1 MRQCSHGE
9 AGGVMKRVATGVLVV
24 VLLLLAV
31 GLLASSAS
39 ARGSAVALLED
50 ASDGVV
56 DGSYTAAQVRNAL
69 AVVRSD
75 PAYMQYSDVEGVLVD
90 YMASLTGT
98 TRPSPTRTPDA
109 GGSTPGHEAT
119 TGQTSKPG
127 DADEQTTPNATEGEV
142 TPEGDAAPATTSPVP
157 TVTSWEKVR
166 ARATAVPWFFA
177 VAAIILVGG
186 GVLLRRRRA
195 S

>member
-1 MRQCSHGE
+1 
-9 AGGVMKRVATGVLVV
+9 MKRVATGVLVV

-39 ARGSAVALLED
+39 ARGTAVALLED

-98 TRPSPTRTPDA
+98 TRPGPTRTPDA

-127 DADEQTTPNATEGEV
+127 DADGQTTPDATEGEV

-157 TVTSWEKVR
+157 TSPVPTVTSWEKVK

-177 VAAIILVGG
+177 VAAILLVGG